1 MQVSVVGLD
10 ISKQVFQL
18 HGVSAEGKVALR
30 KRLRRAQVATF
41 MAQLSPGVIGIE
53 AGAGAHHG
61 ARVLQQYGHEVK
73 LLSPQYVKPYVKGNK
88 TDSNDAEAICEAVS
102 RPNMRFVAVKTVAQ
116 QDLQMLHRVRERCIK
131 ARTAL
136 VNQIR
141 GLLSEYGIVLP
152 TGIHRLRQA
161 LPQLVESATLT
172 PLGQEVFRQLD
183 EEMVTV
189 EEQVTQGEQ
198 RITRWFKS
206 DPPCQRLA
214 QGDGM
219 GPLTATALVAAVANP
234 AVFKNGRQVSA
245 WLGLVPRQAS
255 TGGKTVL
262 LGISKRGDCYL
273 RSLLIHGARAVLRYA
288 KTKDAE
294 RYQWVRQ
301 VMQRRGVNPAT
312 VALANKNARRL
323 WALMRDPMPN
333 QQAAY
338 SGLHLNE

>member
-41 MAQLSPGVIGIE
+41 MAQLSPCVIGIE
-53 AGAGAHHG
+53 AGAGAHHW

-73 LLSPQYVKPYVKGNK
+73 LISPQCVKPYVKGNK
-88 TDSNDAEAICEAVS
+88 NDSNDAEAICEAVS

-116 QDLQMLHRVRERCIK
+116 QDLQMLHRVRQRCIK

-161 LPQLVESATLT
+161 LPQLVESETLT
-172 PLGQEVFRQLD
+172 PLGQEVFRQLY

-189 EEQVTQGEQ
+189 DEQVMKCEQ
-198 RITRWFKS
+198 WITRRFKS
-206 DPPCQRLA
+206 DPACQRLA
-214 QGDGM
+214 QVDGI
-219 GPLTATALVAAVANP
+219 GPLTATAFVAAVANP
-234 AVFKNGRQVSA
+234 AAFKNGRQVSA

-255 TGGKTVL
+255 TGGKTIL
-262 LGISKRGDCYL
+262 RGISKRGDCYL
-273 RSLLIHGARAVLRYA
+273 RSLLIHGARAVMRYA
-288 KTKDAE
+288 KTKDDE
-294 RYQWVRQ
+294 RYQWARQ

-323 WALMRDPMPN
+323 WALMRDPMPD
-333 QQAAY
+333 QQAA
-338 SGLHLNE
+338 